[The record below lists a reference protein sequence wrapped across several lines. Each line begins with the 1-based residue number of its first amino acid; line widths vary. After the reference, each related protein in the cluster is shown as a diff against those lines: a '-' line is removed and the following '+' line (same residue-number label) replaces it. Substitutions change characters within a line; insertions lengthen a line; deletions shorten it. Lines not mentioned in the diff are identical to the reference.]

1 MLLFLL
7 ILVGAGLWVIANFWL
22 KTLYFNDRFFWTCG
36 IIFILFLT
44 SFFYPVFF
52 EPVKVIFAVFLLLLV
67 TDGMFLFAFRSK
79 PVAKRIISE
88 RLSNGDK
95 NPVVL
100 QVRNTYPFTVK
111 MRVIDELPN
120 QFQSRNNFFE
130 STFKAGQEKKF
141 NFFLR
146 PVERGEY
153 RFGNLIIYASSLLG
167 FINRRFISEAT
178 EMIPVYPSFFQM
190 RK

>member
-1 MLLFLL
+1 MLLFIL
-7 ILVGAGLWVIANFWL
+7 ILAGGALWLIANFGL
-22 KTLYFNDRFFWTCG
+22 KKLYFNDGFFCTCG
-36 IIFILFLT
+36 IIVILFLT
-44 SFFYPVFF
+44 SFFYPLFF

-79 PVAKRIISE
+79 PVANRIIAE

-130 STFKAGQEKKF
+130 GTFKAGQEKKF
-141 NFFLR
+141 NFFL
-146 PVERGEY
+146 
-153 RFGNLIIYASSLLG
+153 
-167 FINRRFISEAT
+167 
-178 EMIPVYPSFFQM
+178 
-190 RK
+190 

>member
-7 ILVGAGLWVIANFWL
+7 ILTGGALWVIANFWL
-22 KTLYFNDRFFWTCG
+22 KTLFFNNRFFWTCG
-36 IIFILFLT
+36 IIVILFLT
-44 SFFYPVFF
+44 SFFYPVLFK
-52 EPVKVIFAVFLLLLV
+52 PVKVIFAVFLLLLV

-79 PVAKRIISE
+79 PIANRIIAE

-100 QVRNTYPFTVK
+100 QVRNTYPFTVT
-111 MRVIDELPN
+111 MRVIDELPD

-130 STFKAGQEKKF
+130 TTFRAGQEKRF
-141 NFFLR
+141 DFFLR

-153 RFGNLIIYASSLLG
+153 HFGDLIIYASSLL
-167 FINRRFISEAT
+167 
-178 EMIPVYPSFFQM
+178 
-190 RK
+190 

>member
-7 ILVGAGLWVIANFWL
+7 ILAGGALWLIANFWL
-22 KTLYFNDRFFWTCG
+22 KTLYFNNRFFWTCG
-36 IIFILFLT
+36 IIVILFLT

-79 PVAKRIISE
+79 PVANRIIAE

-100 QVRNTYPFTVK
+100 KVRNTYPFTVK
-111 MRVIDELPN
+111 MQVIDELPD
-120 QFQSRNNFFE
+120 QFQSRNNFLKQHSE
-130 STFKAGQEKKF
+130 PGRK
-141 NFFLR
+141 R
-146 PVERGEY
+146 
-153 RFGNLIIYASSLLG
+153 NLIFS
-167 FINRRFISEAT
+167 
-178 EMIPVYPSFFQM
+178 
-190 RK
+190 

>member
-7 ILVGAGLWVIANFWL
+7 ILAGAGLWIIANYWL
-22 KTLYFNDRFFWTCG
+22 KTLYFNNRFFWTCG
-36 IIFILFLT
+36 IIVILFLT
-44 SFFYPVFF
+44 SFFYPVLF
-52 EPVKVIFAVFLLLLV
+52 EPVKVVFAVFLLLLV

-79 PVAKRIISE
+79 PVANRIIAE

-111 MRVIDELPN
+111 MQVIDELPD

-130 STFKAGQEKKF
+130 ATF
-141 NFFLR
+141 R
-146 PVERGEY
+146 
-153 RFGNLIIYASSLLG
+153 
-167 FINRRFISEAT
+167 
-178 EMIPVYPSFFQM
+178 
-190 RK
+190 